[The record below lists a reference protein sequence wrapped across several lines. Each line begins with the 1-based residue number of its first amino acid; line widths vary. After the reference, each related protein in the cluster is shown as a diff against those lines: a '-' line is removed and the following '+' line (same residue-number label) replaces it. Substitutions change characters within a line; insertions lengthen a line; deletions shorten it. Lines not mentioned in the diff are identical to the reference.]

1 MKSPAMLLVSVLLFS
16 HALAQD
22 STKTALPGGKTFT
35 VHVFTMEN
43 LVIKGILQAAGD
55 NGITV
60 GEQKGRTLNY
70 VSFTPEQIKTLYL
83 RKKGNVGLGALIG
96 GVAGI
101 GIGAIIGYSTK
112 EESPCNPCY
121 FELIGT
127 KKASA
132 AVGGTIGLISGAG
145 IGMIIG
151 SLTKK
156 QFIIKGKRENYKAR
170 FNDIVEK
177 AMTQQ

>member
-1 MKSPAMLLVSVLLFS
+1 MKSPAILLVSVLLFS

-22 STKTALPGGKTFT
+22 STKTALPGGKPYT
-35 VHVFTMEN
+35 VHVFTMKN
-43 LVIKGILQAAGD
+43 LVWKGILQSAGE
-55 NGITV
+55 NGITL
-60 GEQKGRTLNY
+60 GEQKGRELNY

-96 GVAGI
+96 GVAGL

-112 EESPCNPCY
+112 DESPCNPCY
-121 FELIGT
+121 FDPIST
-127 KKASA
+127 KEAGA

-145 IGMIIG
+145 IGIIIG

-156 QFIIKGKRENYKAR
+156 KFIIKGKRENYTAWY
-170 FNDIVEK
+170 NDIVER